1 MVPEFQQRTAPSDD
15 ESSMCTDRPLIS
27 RETVAIRNYDGTDTH
42 EVTIRL
48 RDADDEVV
56 VSRTKTVPPQGVVL
70 ISEPVERGVY
80 CVEVHI
86 GGACL
91 ASTECL
97 LGRGPTEIALVELG
111 NGVASVVEGFL

>member
-1 MVPEFQQRTAPSDD
+1 
-15 ESSMCTDRPLIS
+15 MCTDRPLIS

-42 EVTIRL
+42 KVTIRL

-70 ISEPVERGVY
+70 ISESVERGVY